1 MKLNQLREYGIVLA
15 HDAQMLTPD
24 LRKKVLA
31 ELVAMDA
38 AGPLVTVPNNGIPS
52 MLTNYFDPRV
62 IEVLVAPMNAE
73 LLYPAVQKGD
83 WAMNTATF
91 MVVESTGETATYGD
105 YSENGQSSHNA
116 NFPDRQNYG
125 FQTNTQWGDKQM
137 AVAAKARLD
146 YASRQQIAS
155 ALILRKKENAIF
167 LFGVAGLQ
175 NYGLTNDP
183 ALTAPVA
190 PTTGGT
196 TGATTW
202 DGKNSDE
209 IYADFVLLWK
219 NLIAAGNGL
228 INTKSRVKVGI
239 PNISEQN
246 LTKQNSYGQVL
257 VDRLKLAYPN
267 MTIET
272 IPEFATA
279 SGNLVQMIAE
289 DVEGQPTGELA
300 YAERMRA
307 HGVVRESSSYHE
319 KKSGHAF
326 GAVLYYPNFI
336 QQMLGV

>member
-1 MKLNQLREYGIVLA
+1 MKLNQLSAYGIHLP
-15 HDAQMLTPD
+15 HG
-24 LRKKVLA
+24 A
-31 ELVAMDA
+31 ELLTDASKSKLIAAMDA
-38 AGPLVTVPNNGIPS
+38 AGPLVTQPNNGIPQ

-73 LLYPAVQKGD
+73 LLYPPVQKGD
-83 WAMNTATF
+83 WTTSTATF
-91 MVVESTGETATYGD
+91 MSVESTGETATYGD
-105 YSENGQSSHNA
+105 YSGNGQSGHNV
-116 NFPDRQNYG
+116 NFPARQNYG

-146 YASRQQIAS
+146 YAGRQQLAS

-183 ALTAPVA
+183 ALSAPVA
-190 PTTGGT
+190 PTTGAG
-196 TGATTW
+196 GTTW
-202 DGKNSDE
+202 DAKTSDE

-239 PNISEQN
+239 PNVSEQN
-246 LTKQNSYGQVL
+246 LTKQNAYGQVL
-257 VDRLKLAYPN
+257 RDRLKLAYPN
-267 MTIET
+267 MEIET
-272 IPEFATA
+272 IPEFATG
-279 SGNLVQMIAE
+279 SGNLVQMIAV

-307 HGVVRESSSYHE
+307 HGVVRRDSSYSE
-319 KKSGHAF
+319 KKSGHAY

>member
-1 MKLNQLREYGIVLA
+1 MKLNQLSAYGIHLA
-15 HDAQMLTPD
+15 PG
-24 LRKKVLA
+24 A
-31 ELVAMDA
+31 ELLNDASKAKLVAAMDA
-38 AGPLVTVPNNGIPS
+38 AGPLVTQPNNGIPQ

-73 LLYPAVQKGD
+73 LLYPPVQKGD
-83 WAMNTATF
+83 WTTTTATF
-91 MVVESTGETATYGD
+91 MTVESTGETATYGD
-105 YSENGQSSHNA
+105 YSGNGMSSHNV
-116 NFPDRQNYG
+116 NFPARQNYG

-137 AVAAKARLD
+137 AVAAKARVD
-146 YASRQQIAS
+146 YAARQQLAS

-183 ALTAPVA
+183 ALSAPVA
-190 PTTGGT
+190 PTTGAG
-196 TGATTW
+196 GTTW
-202 DGKNSDE
+202 DVKTSDE

-239 PNISEQN
+239 PNVSEQN

-257 VDRLKLAYPN
+257 RDRLKLAYPN
-267 MTIET
+267 MEIET

-279 SGNLVQMIAE
+279 SGNLVQMIAQ

-307 HGVVRESSSYHE
+307 HGVVRRDSSYSE

>member
-1 MKLNQLREYGIVLA
+1 MKLDQLRDYGIYL
-15 HDAQMLTPD
+15 PPG
-24 LRKKVLA
+24 A
-31 ELVAMDA
+31 ELLDAPTRTKLVAAMDA
-38 AGPLVTVPNNGIPS
+38 AGPLVTTPNNGIPA

-73 LLYPAVQKGD
+73 LLYGAVQKGD
-83 WAMNTATF
+83 WATNTTTF

-105 YSENGQSSHNA
+105 FSENGQSGHNA
-116 NFPDRQNYG
+116 QFPNRQNYG

-137 AVAAKARLD
+137 DVAAKARLN
-146 YASRQQIAS
+146 YAQRQQIAS
-155 ALILRKKENAIF
+155 ALVLRKKENAIF
-167 LFGVAGLQ
+167 LFGVSGLQ
-175 NYGLTNDP
+175 NYGAMNDP
-183 ALTAPVA
+183 ALIAPVA
-190 PTTGGT
+190 PTTGAT

-219 NLIAAGNGL
+219 NLIASGGGL

-239 PNISEQN
+239 PNITEQN
-246 LTKQNSYGQVL
+246 LTKQNNYGQVL
-257 VDRLKLAYPN
+257 IDRLKLAYPN

-279 SGNLVQMIAE
+279 SGNLVQMIAQ

-307 HGVVRESSSYHE
+307 HGVVRHSSYYSE
-319 KKSGHAF
+319 KKSGHAW
-326 GAVLYYPNFI
+326 GAVIYYPNFI
-336 QQMLGV
+336 EQMLGV

>member
-1 MKLNQLREYGIVLA
+1 MKLNQLTEYGIHLPHGA
-15 HDAQMLTPD
+15 ELLTPEV
-24 LRKKVLA
+24 KAK
-31 ELVAMDA
+31 LVAAMDA
-38 AGPLVTVPNNGIPS
+38 AGPLVTQPNNGIPQ

-73 LLYPAVQKGD
+73 LLYPVVQKGD
-83 WAMNTATF
+83 WTDATATF
-91 MVVESTGETATYGD
+91 MSVESTGETATYGD

-116 NFPDRQNYG
+116 NFPQRQNYG
-125 FQTNTQWGDKQM
+125 FQTNTQWGDKQL

-146 YASRQQIAS
+146 YAARQQTAS

-183 ALTAPVA
+183 ALSAPVA
-190 PTTGGT
+190 PGTGAGGT
-196 TGATTW
+196 TWAVKT
-202 DGKNSDE
+202 SDE
-209 IYADFVLLWK
+209 IYADFVTLWG

-228 INTKSRVKVGI
+228 INTKSVVKVGI
-239 PNISEQN
+239 PNIVEQN

-257 VDRLKLAYPN
+257 KDRLKLAYPN

-279 SGNLVQMIAE
+279 SGNLVQMIAQN
-289 DVEGQPTGELA
+289 VEGQPTGELA
-300 YAERMRA
+300 YAERLRA
-307 HGVVRESSSYHE
+307 HGVVRHSSSFAE
-319 KKSGHAF
+319 KKSGHAY